1 MCGIAGVLFYGS
13 KVVNVGFTERMCYA
27 MAHRGPDAQSF
38 FNDDKISLGH
48 RRLSIIDLS
57 ETANQ
62 PFTDVSGRYTI
73 IFNGEIFN
81 FSEIRKEIPEYP
93 FRTNSD
99 TEVLLAAFVKW
110 GPSCIARFKGFF
122 AFAIWDKQ
130 EKNLFIFR
138 DRLGVKPLYYYVD
151 NEVFCFASEVRAVL
165 ASGLVTNVQLDKY
178 ATVDYLSFQSFGY
191 PDSPVSSIKQLEAGS
206 YIVINDGKI
215 EKTVYWTLVKNR
227 PSFDFSDEN
236 AVKGHIRELLRD
248 SVERRLISDVP
259 VGAFLSGGID
269 SSTVVG
275 LMAEVSSAK
284 PATFNISFSDPAY
297 DEAKY
302 ARIIAKKFDTHHTT
316 INLKPEVFLE
326 ELENGLNAMDVPSA
340 DGINTFVVSKAIR
353 NAGIT
358 VALSGV
364 GGDELFAG
372 YPFFK
377 QYTDLHKWRNLFGHS
392 ALFRKGVAGIL
403 HQTKS
408 VRNHRLAELLSGN
421 SVAIDRVYP
430 VFRRILS
437 SDFIEVLTSLP
448 MDRISGTEAN
458 LRRYAGELEKLPL
471 LSQVSVAEYLGY
483 TQQTLLKDT
492 DQMSMAVSL
501 EVREPFFDHDLIE
514 FVLAIPDHIKNPKF
528 PKSLL
533 VESVSPLLPGE
544 IVHRKKQGFLFPWDV
559 WMRNE
564 LRSFCEKQILILSQR
579 DFIHGKELQAYWKR
593 FLKGD
598 PAVRWT
604 EIWMFIVLGYWLER
618 NHIDH

>member
-1 MCGIAGVLFYGS
+1 
-13 KVVNVGFTERMCYA
+13 MCYA

-57 ETANQ
+57 EAANQ
-62 PFTDVSGRYTI
+62 PFTDVSGRYVI

-81 FSEIRKEIPEYP
+81 FTEIRRDIAEYP

-99 TEVLLAAFVKW
+99 TEVLLAAFIKW
-110 GPSCIARFKGFF
+110 GPSCITLFKGFF

-130 EKNLFIFR
+130 EKDLFIFR

-151 NEVFCFASEVRAVL
+151 NEVFCFASEVRSIL
-165 ASGLVTNVQLDKY
+165 ASGLIKKVQLDKN
-178 ATVDYLSFQSFGY
+178 ATVDFLSFQSFGY
-191 PDSPVSSIKQLEAGS
+191 PDSPVTSIKQLEAGS
-206 YIVINDGKI
+206 YILIRNGRI
-215 EKTVYWTLVKNR
+215 EKTVYWTLLKNK
-227 PSFDFSDEN
+227 PSFDFADDT
-236 AVKGHIRELLRD
+236 AVKRRIRELLRE

-275 LMAEVSSAK
+275 LMAEVSTAK
-284 PATFNISFSDPAY
+284 PATFNISFSDAAY
-297 DEAKY
+297 DEAQY
-302 ARIIAKKFDTHHTT
+302 AKIIAKKFETHHTT
-316 INLKPEVFLE
+316 INLKPEIFLE

-340 DGINTFVVSKAIR
+340 DGINTYIVSKAIR
-353 NAGIT
+353 DAGIT

-377 QYTDLHKWRNLFGHS
+377 QYTDLHKWRNLFDHS

-408 VRNHRLAELLSGN
+408 VRNHRLAELLSVD
-421 SVAIDRVYP
+421 SVSIDRVYP

-437 SDFIEVLTSLP
+437 SDFIKVLTSLP
-448 MDRISGTEAN
+448 VDRISGTEAN
-458 LRRYAGELEKLPL
+458 LRQCAGELKKLPL

-501 EVREPFFDHDLIE
+501 EVREPFFDHELIE
-514 FVLAIPDHIKNPKF
+514 FVLAIPDDVKNPRYA
-528 PKSLL
+528 KSLL
-533 VESVSPLLPGE
+533 VESVSPLLPRE

-564 LRSFCEKQILILSQR
+564 LRSFCDKQILILSQR

-593 FLKGD
+593 FLNGD

-604 EIWMFIVLGYWLER
+604 EIWMFIVLGYWLEK